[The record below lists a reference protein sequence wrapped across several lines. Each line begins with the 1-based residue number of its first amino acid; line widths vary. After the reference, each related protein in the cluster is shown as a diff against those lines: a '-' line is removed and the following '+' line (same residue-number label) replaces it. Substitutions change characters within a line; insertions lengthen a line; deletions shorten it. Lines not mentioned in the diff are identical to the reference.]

1 MAICVLPDENNFL
14 VATTTST
21 DDCSSYVLVDSNE
34 YQLMI
39 QTYDITPL
47 DIAESFTWGFG
58 TFISFWFLSYVIKNA
73 RMVIKKA

>member
-1 MAICVLPDENNFL
+1 MALCVSTLEDGTL
-14 VATTTST
+14 LTST
-21 DDCSSYVLVDSNE
+21 SSPDQCNGYILIDSNE
-34 YQLMI
+34 YQLMV